1 MINPLALNSGKNCLK
16 QEGFFTCQLPK
27 VSSVVP
33 IEIVNVGLKMLETE
47 NGWCS
52 VSRCILV
59 SSNVTLEVS

>member
-1 MINPLALNSGKNCLK
+1 MINPLALNSGKNCLR
-16 QEGFFTCQLPK
+16 QEGFFTSRQPK
-27 VSSVVP
+27 VPFLVP